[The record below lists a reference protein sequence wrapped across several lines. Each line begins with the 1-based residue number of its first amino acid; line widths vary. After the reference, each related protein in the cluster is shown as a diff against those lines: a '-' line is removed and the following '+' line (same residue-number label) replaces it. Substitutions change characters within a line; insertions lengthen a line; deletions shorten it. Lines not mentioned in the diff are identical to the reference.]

1 MILSIALL
9 LFCQTDDLAAQLREL
24 DAKVLPA
31 ELPRMIG
38 RDARA
43 RIELANQRESKAW
56 SEISSK
62 ADWEKYRD
70 AKIRALRESL
80 GAEEAIPKDL
90 KLRTTRTLEGTGH
103 RIENVVFESR
113 PGLLVDAN
121 LYVPVPER
129 ASMPGILIVHSH
141 HNPK

>member
-1 MILSIALL
+1 MSGIFVVATLL
-9 LFCQTDDLAAQLREL
+9 LSQADDLADRLREL

-56 SEISSK
+56 SEIRTR

-70 AKIRALRESL
+70 AKVRALRESL
-80 GAEEAIPKDL
+80 GADEPFPPEL
-90 KLRTTRTLEGTGH
+90 KVWVTRTLEAQG
-103 RIENVVFESR
+103 
-113 PGLLVDAN
+113 D
-121 LYVPVPER
+121 
-129 ASMPGILIVHSH
+129 
-141 HNPK
+141 